1 MPTIL
6 KNINADLYSND
17 LFDSWINR
25 KNLIPV
31 EEFLLKKY
39 LTDTTKSVLEAGTG
53 GGRISFR
60 IEQMGFSNISAF
72 DFAPIMI
79 MHANKV
85 AKNAGSNVQ
94 FKILDASN
102 LAVYESNTFDY
113 LIYLQQVLC
122 FIDKEDLFI
131 DSLKEAYR
139 IAKQDGII
147 IYSFLDFDSRIFNPT
162 LSKIISILRKLRK
175 ECISKQHL
183 PWLKI
188 NNKFNWKLF
197 NKNQPV
203 TYWVKRDQIISVLK
217 EIGFSIVEANNAN
230 QVTEQNDKKRLGMLY
245 IVCRK

>member
-1 MPTIL
+1 MTTNL
-6 KNINADLYSND
+6 KNLNAELYSND
-17 LFDSWINR
+17 LFKSWTN
-25 KNLIPV
+25 KKGLIPV
-31 EEFLLKKY
+31 EEFLIKKY
-39 LTDTTKSVLEAGTG
+39 LTDTKKNVLEAGTG
-53 GGRISFR
+53 GGRISFQ
-60 IEQMGFSNISAF
+60 IEQMGFNNISAF
-72 DFAPIMI
+72 DFVPNMI
-79 MHANKV
+79 WYANEV
-85 AKNAGSNVQ
+85 AKNEGSNVI

-102 LAVYESNTFDY
+102 LEVYESNTFDY

-131 DSLKEAYR
+131 DSIKEAYR

-147 IYSFLDFDSRIFNPT
+147 IFSFLDFDSRIYNST
-162 LSKIISILRKLRK
+162 LSQIISILRKLRK
-175 ECISKQHL
+175 EDISKQYL

-217 EIGFSIVEANNAN
+217 EIGFSILEAQNAN
-230 QVTEQNDKKRLGMLY
+230 QVTEQNDKKRIGMLY